1 MQFHRSNKLNRRDAS
16 LSQSIVAVAIL
27 AMVQISCSQ
36 GSGAPPAPASSA
48 SKDAYAAS
56 SSSDAAAKD
65 PSGLNGLL
73 GGSGQTESDYDVRA
87 RQLKQLADQRA
98 SYETQMLQ
106 YQSYRTTLV
115 QTQAGIDETGVTSQ
129 AKGSVVAG
137 IAGGAVG
144 ILGTLAA
151 NSLTGAAAPVTA
163 ATGATA
169 TTVATGA
176 TTGGSG
182 LGTGL
187 GSAFS
192 ALGTGITSG
201 IGADDYNQH
210 LAAGTKVVAGSVQS
224 QRDQYDAIIANLQ
237 AKIAA
242 LNAQIDALN
251 AQKLK
256 Q

>member
-1 MQFHRSNKLNRRDAS
+1 MQFHRSNKLNRRDAN

-98 SYETQMLQ
+98 SYENQMLQ

-115 QTQAGIDETGVTSQ
+115 QTQAGIEDTGVTSQ
-129 AKGSVVAG
+129 AKGSLGGG

-151 NSLTGAAAPVTA
+151 NSLAGAAAPVTA

-169 TTVATGA
+169 TTGA

-192 ALGTGITSG
+192 GLGTGITSG
-201 IGADDYNQH
+201 IGADDYNKQ

-242 LNAQIDALN
+242 INAQIDALN